1 MLKKNCNQWSLVSRE
16 GADKLGRMEPFD
28 IRRRLLLLEDLADL
42 VADVVVQQL
51 RPHHRHEHGANHDGH
66 THLVGDL
73 DDRDVTS
80 M

>member
-1 MLKKNCNQWSLVSRE
+1 
-16 GADKLGRMEPFD
+16 MEPFD